1 LKPIRDVEVVP
12 FLPPELESLRELAYN
27 LRWTWEH
34 EVIDLFI
41 RLDNEL
47 WETSLH
53 NPVLMLGTIA
63 QDKLNRAAADGGF
76 LTQLAR
82 VYQRHQDYMLAKDTW
97 YEEKH
102 GKTKSNQLVAYFSA
116 EFGLTEALPIY
127 SGGLGILAGDHI
139 KAASELGL
147 PLVGVGIVY
156 QEGYFRQYLNKDGWQ
171 QELYPMNDFYNL
183 PLVQVQNEDGSAVIV
198 DVDFPGRK
206 VYAQIW
212 KAQVG
217 RVSLYLLDTN
227 ISQNNQEDQDITDA
241 LYHGDSE
248 LRMKQEIILGIGGM
262 RALTALGIKPAVCH
276 MNEGHSAF
284 LGLERIRLLM
294 RDRKLSFAEAKE
306 VAAAGQ
312 LFTTH
317 TAVPAG
323 IDKFTP
329 ELVEYYWGAYY
340 RELGLSKE
348 EFLAL
353 GRNCAGQA
361 SGDCAGR
368 VVDPTEPFS
377 MALLAINLSS
387 KVNAVSALH
396 EDVSRKLFKDAW
408 PGLPVSEVPI
418 SHITNG
424 IHTRSWISREIGDLY
439 ERYLGPK
446 WFESIDD
453 SKLWSRVEEIP
464 DEELWRLH
472 ERRRQRLVSFCRS
485 RLRAQLEQK
494 GALPS
499 ELKEAQEVLDPNV
512 LTIGFARRVA
522 TYKRA
527 TLLLKDMERL
537 TAILNNKSRPV
548 QIVIAGKAHPEDQP
562 GKELIRQVVHFARE
576 SASRHRFVFL
586 EDYDMN
592 VARWMV
598 SGVDVWLNTP
608 RRFLEACGT
617 SGMKVAFNGGIN
629 LSILDGWWDEAYEA
643 KIGWAIGKGEVYADP
658 IYQDEVESNTLY
670 DLLEKELVPS
680 FYERDDD
687 GLPRTWIARMKASM
701 IKLCPIFSINRMVRQ
716 YALSMY
722 FPAVERFELFSE
734 NDAAKA
740 KELAAWKKNITQAW
754 KNVRIQSVVT
764 DIDRVIKVGDDV
776 QVRAWVNI
784 DGLSTGD
791 LSVQIYHGV
800 INTDGDIIEG
810 DILPMTVAGEKQ
822 GNLVLYSGTIRY
834 KKSGRH
840 GFTVRVLPYHQDMSS
855 PYDTRLIIWANEPV
869 TVAA

>member
-1 LKPIRDVEVVP
+1 
-12 FLPPELESLRELAYN
+12 
-27 LRWTWEH
+27 
-34 EVIDLFI
+34 
-41 RLDNEL
+41 
-47 WETSLH
+47 
-53 NPVLMLGTIA
+53 
-63 QDKLNRAAADGGF
+63 
-76 LTQLAR
+76 
-82 VYQRHQDYMLAKDTW
+82 
-97 YEEKH
+97 
-102 GKTKSNQLVAYFSA
+102 
-116 EFGLTEALPIY
+116 
-127 SGGLGILAGDHI
+127 
-139 KAASELGL
+139 
-147 PLVGVGIVY
+147 
-156 QEGYFRQYLNKDGWQ
+156 
-171 QELYPMNDFYNL
+171 
-183 PLVQVQNEDGSAVIV
+183 
-198 DVDFPGRK
+198 
-206 VYAQIW
+206 
-212 KAQVG
+212 
-217 RVSLYLLDTN
+217 
-227 ISQNNQEDQDITDA
+227 
-241 LYHGDSE
+241 
-248 LRMKQEIILGIGGM
+248 
-262 RALTALGIKPAVCH
+262 
-276 MNEGHSAF
+276 
-284 LGLERIRLLM
+284 
-294 RDRKLSFAEAKE
+294 
-306 VAAAGQ
+306 
-312 LFTTH
+312 
-317 TAVPAG
+317 
-323 IDKFTP
+323 
-329 ELVEYYWGAYY
+329 
-340 RELGLSKE
+340 
-348 EFLAL
+348 
-353 GRNCAGQA
+353 
-361 SGDCAGR
+361 
-368 VVDPTEPFS
+368 